1 MAPNPSN
8 QGPALQVLGER
19 IAAWRRARGVRP
31 EALAAQAGLS
41 RAVLQRIETGRGGSL
56 EDLQK
61 ILEALDLPDRL
72 AELIP
77 DPAAAPVKPVRRSKL
92 MSGPAT
98 HAPGYGKSGEWT
110 PGD

>member
-1 MAPNPSN
+1 MAPTPPK

-56 EDLQK
+56 DDLQK